1 MARAATFDQTRAT
14 PRSVPVE
21 RAIAGAMSGVA
32 AGLVFAVLSM
42 IYAAVVGPGLWAPP
56 RMMATIVG
64 FEMAPAFAAAPV
76 AVGLGL
82 HMILSALYG
91 AVFAVAIGSA
101 TRVVVLAA
109 GLAFGLALYV
119 VNFHGFAQID
129 QFAAFRMMAGNWFEI
144 AVHAV
149 FGVLLAAGYL
159 WWRGEQSLES

>member
-1 MARAATFDQTRAT
+1 MARAATFHETRAT
-14 PRSVPVE
+14 SHSVATE
-21 RAIAGAMSGVA
+21 RAIAGALSGVA
-32 AGLVFAVLSM
+32 AGVVFMVLSM
-42 IYAAVVGPGLWAPP
+42 IYAAVVGPALWAPP
-56 RMMATIVG
+56 RMIATIVG
-64 FEMAPAFAAAPV
+64 FAMAPAFGAAAV

-82 HMILSALYG
+82 HMMLSALYG
-91 AVFAVAIGSA
+91 AVFAVAMGSA
-101 TRVVVLAA
+101 RRAVVLAA
-109 GLAFGLALYV
+109 GLVFGLALYV

>member
-1 MARAATFDQTRAT
+1 MARAATFGQTRAT
-14 PRSVPVE
+14 PRSVPAE
-21 RAIAGAMSGVA
+21 RALAGALSGVA

-56 RMMATIVG
+56 RMIATIVG
-64 FEMAPAFAAAPV
+64 FAMAPAFAPAAV

-101 TRVVVLAA
+101 TRAVVLAA
-109 GLAFGLALYV
+109 GLLFGLALYV